1 MKIYVYDRDG
11 EKHTVEGTAGDSL
24 MDPLRS
30 ADLVDATCGGSCSC
44 ATCHVYLDDKS
55 FALLPAAG
63 EEENEVIEFVDV
75 KEAASRVRMEKVE
88 DTSRL
93 ACQIQLTEEMD
104 GMVVTVAKEEGF

>member
-63 EEENEVIEFVDV
+63 EEENEVIEF
-75 KEAASRVRMEKVE
+75 MEKVE

-104 GMVVTVAKEEGF
+104 GMAVTVAKEEGF

>member
-44 ATCHVYLDDKS
+44 ATCHVYVDDKS

-63 EEENEVIEFVDV
+63 EEENEVIEF
-75 KEAASRVRMEKVE
+75 MEKVE

-93 ACQIQLTEEMD
+93 ACQIKLTEEMD
-104 GMVVTVAKEEGF
+104 GMAVTVAQEEGF

>member
-1 MKIYVYDRDG
+1 LKIYVYDRDG

-63 EEENEVIEFVDV
+63 EEENEVIEF
-75 KEAASRVRMEKVE
+75 MEKVE

-104 GMVVTVAKEEGF
+104 GMAVTVAKEEGF

>member
-1 MKIYVYDRDG
+1 
-11 EKHTVEGTAGDSL
+11 

-44 ATCHVYLDDKS
+44 ATCHVYVDDKS

-63 EEENEVIEFVDV
+63 EEENEVIEF
-75 KEAASRVRMEKVE
+75 MEKVE

-104 GMVVTVAKEEGF
+104 GMAVTVAQEEGF

>member
-1 MKIYVYDRDG
+1 
-11 EKHTVEGTAGDSL
+11 

-44 ATCHVYLDDKS
+44 ATCHVYVDEKS
-55 FALLPAAG
+55 YALLPIAG
-63 EEENEVIEFVDV
+63 DEENEVIEF
-75 KEAASRVRMEKVE
+75 MEKVE

-104 GMVVTVAKEEGF
+104 GMSVTVAQEEGF

>member
-44 ATCHVYLDDKS
+44 ATCHVYVDDKL

-63 EEENEVIEFVDV
+63 EEENEVIEF
-75 KEAASRVRMEKVE
+75 MEKVE

-93 ACQIQLTEEMD
+93 ACQIRLTEEMD
-104 GMVVTVAKEEGF
+104 GMAVTVAQEEGF

>member
-1 MKIYVYDRDG
+1 MKIYVYDRNG
-11 EKHTVEGTAGDSL
+11 EKHIVEGAAGDSL

-63 EEENEVIEFVDV
+63 EEENEVIEF
-75 KEAASRVRMEKVE
+75 MEKVE

-104 GMVVTVAKEEGF
+104 GMAVTVAKEEGF

>member
-11 EKHTVEGTAGDSL
+11 EKHTIEGVAGSSL

-44 ATCHVYLDDKS
+44 ATCHVYVDEKS
-55 FALLPAAG
+55 YALLPVAG
-63 EEENEVIEFVDV
+63 EEENEVIEF
-75 KEAASRVRMEKVE
+75 MEKVE

-104 GMVVTVAKEEGF
+104 GMPVTVAQEEGF

>member
-1 MKIYVYDRDG
+1 LKIYVYDRDG

-44 ATCHVYLDDKS
+44 ATCHVYVDDKS

-63 EEENEVIEFVDV
+63 EEENEVIEF
-75 KEAASRVRMEKVE
+75 MEKVE

-104 GMVVTVAKEEGF
+104 GMAVTVAQEEGF

>member
-44 ATCHVYLDDKS
+44 ATCHVYVDDKS

-63 EEENEVIEFVDV
+63 EEENEVIEF
-75 KEAASRVRMEKVE
+75 MEKVE

-104 GMVVTVAKEEGF
+104 GMAVTVAQEEGF

>member
-44 ATCHVYLDDKS
+44 ATCHVYVDDKS

-63 EEENEVIEFVDV
+63 EEENEVIEF
-75 KEAASRVRMEKVE
+75 MEKVE

-93 ACQIQLTEEMD
+93 ACQIRLTEEMD
-104 GMVVTVAKEEGF
+104 GMAVTVAQEEGF